1 METFSFTDTALLI
14 LTLWLLVLTFLLFW
28 AKKGWRKIGGIKSS
42 NLAQSLQSI
51 QNQQEITI
59 KNIARIAQEVER
71 LRTLTKSSFQK
82 SAVVRFNPFEDTG
95 GDQSFIIALLNG
107 SNSGVVISSL
117 HGRNGTRVYAK
128 QVVVGKAR
136 DHELS
141 KEEKEVLQKAIKG

>member
-28 AKKGWRKIGGIKSS
+28 AKKGLRKIGGIKSS